1 MDTLI
6 AFIVAAA
13 LTLFFLRSYFK
24 SIKERDAKARSA
36 AEKGKLF
43 SEGPKAQHPH
53 IDNTYCI
60 GCATCTTVCPEGD
73 VLAMLGG
80 KAVIV
85 NGYKCIGHSL
95 CADACPVGAI
105 TMVMASPSMGA
116 DMPTLSGEFETTV
129 PNLFI
134 VGELGGLALIKNAVN
149 QGRECVDTI
158 LNRFTARGTA
168 RTIPDVYDVLVIG
181 AGPAGIAA
189 SLRAIQ
195 HKMKYLTLERDEI
208 GGTVA
213 KYPRQKLVM
222 TSPVEFPMY
231 GKFKKTELSK
241 ENLLAFW
248 DKVLHRADFKVRT
261 GQKVEDIKRGP
272 DGIFTVSSQD
282 SQYRAHAVILALGR
296 TGTPR
301 KLGVPGEDLP
311 KVMYRLIEA
320 DHYINKKILVVGG
333 GDSAVE
339 AAMGLAHQVGN
350 KVTLV
355 YRSAQF
361 SRIKERNSQ
370 RIAECIKSG
379 KVEVLFNSNPVEC
392 KEESVIVD
400 VQGQTRE
407 IPNDYVWIFAGG
419 TPPND
424 FLKKIG
430 VGFGARDMTMD
441 ASDEAKTAAAAKEA
455 MAHKPVTEPIP
466 VTAIRTAQEL
476 DSSRLGIPGE
486 ELPKV
491 VYKLDDAAR
500 YTDNDI
506 LVVGGGDAA
515 IHAAVA
521 LSHSGQNRVT
531 LSYRGE
537 QFQRGPDRNRR
548 LIETAEREKKV
559 RILRHCSVAAIT
571 PDSVILDVN
580 GNPAEIPNDH
590 VFILMDSDSTAEFLS
605 EATATTVP

>member
-1 MDTLI
+1 MDALI

-13 LTLFFLRSYFK
+13 LTLFFLRKHFK
-24 SIKERDAKARSA
+24 GLKERDTKARQA

-53 IDNTYCI
+53 IDNAYCI

-116 DMPTLSGEFETTV
+116 DMPTLTGEFETTV

-168 RTIPDVYDVLVIG
+168 RTMPDVYDVLIIG
-181 AGPAGIAA
+181 AGPAGISA

-195 HKMKYLTLERDEI
+195 HQLQYLTLERDEI

-261 GQKVEDIKRGP
+261 GQRVEDIKRGS
-272 DGIFTVSSQD
+272 DGVFTVITQD

-320 DHYINKKILVVGG
+320 DHCINKKILVVGG

-430 VGFGARDMTMD
+430 VGFGARDMTKH
-441 ASDEAKTAAAAKEA
+441 ASEEAKTAAATKEA
-455 MAHKPVTEPIP
+455 MAKKP
-466 VTAIRTAQEL
+466 
-476 DSSRLGIPGE
+476 
-486 ELPKV
+486 K
-491 VYKLDDAAR
+491 
-500 YTDNDI
+500 
-506 LVVGGGDAA
+506 
-515 IHAAVA
+515 
-521 LSHSGQNRVT
+521 
-531 LSYRGE
+531 
-537 QFQRGPDRNRR
+537 
-548 LIETAEREKKV
+548 IER
-559 RILRHCSVAAIT
+559 
-571 PDSVILDVN
+571 
-580 GNPAEIPNDH
+580 
-590 VFILMDSDSTAEFLS
+590 
-605 EATATTVP
+605 

>member
-1 MDTLI
+1 METFLTFLI
-6 AFIVAAA
+6 AAIV
-13 LTLFFLRSYFK
+13 LLFFSRGYLKSLRK
-24 SIKERDAKARSA
+24 KERRANEA

-43 SEGPKAQHPH
+43 SDGPKSQHPH
-53 IDNTYCI
+53 IDSTNCI
-60 GCATCTTVCPEGD
+60 GCGGCTSVCPEGD

-105 TMVMASPSMGA
+105 TMVMSSASLGA
-116 DMPTLSGEFETTV
+116 DMPFLTPEFETTIS
-129 PNLFI
+129 NMFI
-134 VGELGGLALIKNAVN
+134 VGELGGLALIKNAVS
-149 QGRECVDTI
+149 QGRTCVDTI
-158 LNRFTARGTA
+158 TQRIQPDHRL
-168 RTIPDVYDVLVIG
+168 PEDVYDVLIVG
-181 AGPAGIAA
+181 AGPAGISA
-189 SLRAIQ
+189 SLRAIENKLK
-195 HKMKYLTLERDEI
+195 HITIERDEL
-208 GGTVA
+208 GGTVS

-261 GQKVEDIKRGP
+261 GQKVEDIKRGE
-272 DGIFTVSSQD
+272 DGIFTVTSQD

-339 AAMGLAHQVGN
+339 AAMGLAHQIGN

-370 RIAECIKSG
+370 RIAECMKSG
-379 KVEVLFNSNPVEC
+379 KVEVLFNSNPVEF
-392 KEESVIVD
+392 KEQSVVID
-400 VQGQTRE
+400 VQGQTRDL
-407 IPNDYVWIFAGG
+407 PNDYVWIFAGG

-430 VGFGARDMTMD
+430 VGFGARDMTKH
-441 ASDEAKTAAAAKEA
+441 ASEEAKTAAATKEA
-455 MAHKPVTEPIP
+455 MAQKPKMQP
-466 VTAIRTAQEL
+466 VVVQAAAPAEDL
-476 DSSRLGIPGE
+476 SASRLGIPGE
-486 ELPKV
+486 ELSKV
-491 VYKLDDAAR
+491 CYQLDDAAN
-500 YTDNDI
+500 YEDKDI
-506 LVVGGGDAA
+506 LIVGGGDAA

-521 LSHSGQNRVT
+521 LSHTGRNRVT

-537 QFQRGPDRNRR
+537 RFQRGPDRNRQ
-548 LIETAEREKKV
+548 LIETAEREKMV
-559 RILRHCSVAAIT
+559 RILRQCSVAAIT
-571 PDSVILDVN
+571 LDSVILDVN

-590 VFILMDSDSTAEFLS
+590 VFILIDSDSTAEFLS
-605 EATATTVP
+605 EAAETVR